1 MRVVEAV
8 GRTIDEAVRDA
19 LRQLGVERDDVKIEI
34 VEEGSK
40 GLFGLLGGRRAR
52 VRVELKPGVE
62 PNAAAVDDDLQIEE
76 EDDQARSSSRAAAVD
91 AVVERT
97 GQAVEAVSSDAA
109 TEARAAG
116 VLSVADEQVIEQK
129 LDGARQFVAGIV
141 ERLGVEAA
149 LETRRDEGGI
159 VHVHIVG
166 DELGLVIGRRGQTLD
181 ALQFLVNQAANKD
194 GGPRA
199 RIVLDAGGYRARR
212 AEALEALAGRMA
224 DKAIRQ
230 GRNVALDPMNA
241 FERRIVHMSL
251 ADDDAVETY
260 SEGEDPHRR
269 IIIAPKGTTGYN
281 R

>member
-1 MRVVEAV
+1 MRVVETV

-19 LRQLGVERDDVKIEI
+19 LKQLGVGRDDVEIEI

-52 VRVELKPGVE
+52 VRVQLKPGVE
-62 PNAAAVDDDLQIEE
+62 PGFMVDDIEFEQEGALEPQLAPDLTDFGTVLDRAGQSGESDPIE
-76 EDDQARSSSRAAAVD
+76 DVRH
-91 AVVERT
+91 ERVPT
-97 GQAVEAVSSDAA
+97 
-109 TEARAAG
+109 RK
-116 VLSVADEQVIEQK
+116 LSAADERVIEQK
-129 LDGARQFVAGIV
+129 LEEARQFVAGIV

-149 LETRRDEGGI
+149 FETRRDEDGI

-166 DELGLVIGRRGQTLD
+166 DELGLIIGRRGQTLD

-224 DKAIRQ
+224 DKAVRQ
-230 GRNVALDPMNA
+230 GRKVALDPMNA

-269 IIIAPKGTTGYN
+269 IIIAPKG
-281 R
+281 